1 MLAIFDVVI
10 VVCVLGAAVVF
21 EVGDFVDS
29 VAGSAA
35 IDKVA
40 EDLSA
45 VEIDVF
51 CTGLVL
57 MFAVV
62 IDIVFNADIAVELCS
77 VKTLEGSL
85 ILSHMFLITIFL

>member
-10 VVCVLGAAVVF
+10 DVFVLGAAVVF

-29 VAGSAA
+29 VVGSAA

-40 EDLSA
+40 VDLSA
-45 VEIDVF
+45 VESDVF
-51 CTGLVL
+51 CTDLVL
-57 MFAVV
+57 MIPVV

-77 VKTLEGSL
+77 VNTFEGSL
-85 ILSHMFLITIFL
+85 ILSHMYLITIFL